1 MKYKKNLVLESYSD
15 LLSEE
20 ELMEQFDNMLDEDG
34 PIDVCGSTFNPSFIL
49 KKCDPIKYN
58 ILFTDYKDE
67 LGEPVEEE
75 INEETI
81 DETPAVDEVM
91 PSETDNVISDDIANE
106 MEILL
111 SSFDNNIFLGVLDGI
126 YYIKTGEFWEEIPAT
141 TYEEATDYYNNE
153 LIEAKS
159 QQEFADEDALN
170 INAECNKIWEA
181 RQLNKN
187 KKSLI

>member
-1 MKYKKNLVLESYSD
+1 MKKYKKNLVLESYSD

-67 LGEPVEEE
+67 LEESVAPVEETVE
-75 INEETI
+75 TEE
-81 DETPAVDEVM
+81 DM

-159 QQEFADEDALN
+159 QQEFADEDELN
-170 INAECNKIWEA
+170 INAECNKIWES
-181 RQLNKN
+181 RQLSKKN
-187 KKSLI
+187 QSLI